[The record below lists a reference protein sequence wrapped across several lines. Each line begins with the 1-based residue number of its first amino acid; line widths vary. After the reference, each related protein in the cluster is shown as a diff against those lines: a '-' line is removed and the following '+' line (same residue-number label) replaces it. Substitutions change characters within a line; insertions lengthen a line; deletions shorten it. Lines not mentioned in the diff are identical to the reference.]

1 MHLYSERHYYRV
13 YHQCLKATTTEYTIS
28 VRRSVVI
35 SLVASTASDSI
46 TDRDRWAFTYCQ
58 LVTETSSDSLALD
71 LNFCVNT
78 VHAAGSRSQCFF
90 CYYVRISIIAGDK
103 PAVQRQDQ
111 HRPLTTGGLKSGTKS
126 AGSKP
131 AVIASYG

>member
-1 MHLYSERHYYRV
+1 
-13 YHQCLKATTTEYTIS
+13 
-28 VRRSVVI
+28 
-35 SLVASTASDSI
+35 
-46 TDRDRWAFTYCQ
+46 
-58 LVTETSSDSLALD
+58 
-71 LNFCVNT
+71 
-78 VHAAGSRSQCFF
+78 
-90 CYYVRISIIAGDK
+90 VRISIIAGDK